1 MSQENKASLRKRIL
15 LERSSISDGLRCQWD
30 RCIEETLL
38 NSEEWRWARRILAY
52 CSMPDEVGTDGLLKA
67 ALDQGK
73 RLALP
78 RCLKGV
84 PCFDPVEVRDLET
97 DLVSGKFRGL
107 REPVAALSAWDLER
121 DGAFDLIVVP
131 GVAFDRKGNR
141 LGFGAGMYDRF
152 LEKLSTC
159 PPLVALAYN
168 LQIVERIESEAH
180 DWRMDAIVTETGI
193 IRISDFESNS

>member
-1 MSQENKASLRKRIL
+1 
-15 LERSSISDGLRCQWD
+15 
-30 RCIEETLL
+30 
-38 NSEEWRWARRILAY
+38 
-52 CSMPDEVGTDGLLKA
+52 MPDEVGTDGILKT

-84 PCFDPVEVRDLET
+84 PCFDPVEVRDIEA

-107 REPVAALSAWDLER
+107 REPGTALPVWDLER

-131 GVAFDRKGNR
+131 GVAFDRTGNR

-152 LEKLSTC
+152 LEKLSSC

-168 LQIVERIESEAH
+168 LQIVEHIESEAH
-180 DWRMDAIVTETGI
+180 DWRMDTIVTETGI
-193 IRISDFESNS
+193 SRISDCEWNS

>member
-1 MSQENKASLRKRIL
+1 MSENKATLRKRIL
-15 LERSSISDGLRCQWD
+15 QERSSISDDVRDLWNR
-30 RCIEETLL
+30 RIEETLL
-38 NSEEWRWARRILAY
+38 NSEEWRRARRVLAY
-52 CSMPDEVGTDGLLKA
+52 CSMPDEVGTDGILKA

-84 PCFDPVEVRDLET
+84 PCFDPVEVRDLES
-97 DLVSGKFRGL
+97 DLVCGKFRGL
-107 REPVAALSAWDLER
+107 REPGTALSVWDRER

-152 LEKLSTC
+152 LEKLPTC

-180 DWRMDAIVTETGI
+180 DRRMDTIITETGT
-193 IRISDFESNS
+193 IRIPDSGE